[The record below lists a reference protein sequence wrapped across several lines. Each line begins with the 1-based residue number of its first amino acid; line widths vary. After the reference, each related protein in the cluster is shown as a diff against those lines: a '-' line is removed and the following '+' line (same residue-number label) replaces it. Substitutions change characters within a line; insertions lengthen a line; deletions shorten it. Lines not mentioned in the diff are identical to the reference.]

1 VLREVDVRKE
11 LAASKDV
18 PSGRCTR
25 CCNSTGKE
33 APHYARLEV
42 EEVVMWLPFCEE
54 CIVKY
59 FEMIEDQRPKEAA
72 KVAKKGASRL

>member
-1 VLREVDVRKE
+1 VFREVDVRKE
-11 LAASKDV
+11 LASKEA

-42 EEVVMWLPFCEE
+42 EEFVMWLPLCADCVE
-54 CIVKY
+54 KY
-59 FEMIEDQRPKEAA
+59 LDMIEEQRPRDVV